1 MKLIENC
8 IEISNSKNR
17 QRTEKEKMKCTV
29 KNEYGMSSRCNN
41 LKLIRKWKFP
51 DGYSQFDARLFKLS
65 AHFGLKQIP
74 VITISIF
81 LSSSRFPVK
90 LFNVTKVKIE
100 FTQTH
105 QNQHR

>member
-17 QRTEKEKMKCTV
+17 QRTVNDRKKGKKMKCTV

-41 LKLIRKWKFP
+41 LKIIRKWKFP

-90 LFNVTKVKIE
+90 TF
-100 FTQTH
+100 
-105 QNQHR
+105 